1 MVAYNF
7 KKRFAEAVES
17 GRKRQTIRAG
27 APRCKV
33 GDALQLYTGQ
43 RTKGCRKLRDAVCK
57 QVRRISILEAYDSDE
72 QTVPGEW
79 KIVLDGKWNWTTDCH
94 SHALA
99 RCDGFEDAYALCKW
113 FEAQHGLPFNGHVVN
128 W

>member
-7 KKRFAEAVES
+7 KKQFADDVES

-27 APRCKV
+27 EPRCKP

-43 RTKGCRKLRDAVCK
+43 RTKVCRKLRDEVCK
-57 QVRRISILEAYDSDE
+57 QVRPISIRHAVSMIGGWDIALNGRLIVFADE
-72 QTVPGEW
+72 GNP
-79 KIVLDGKWNWTTDCH
+79 
-94 SHALA
+94 LA
-99 RCDGFEDAYALCKW
+99 QADGFENAAGLCRW
-113 FEAQHGLPFNGHVVN
+113 FEETHGLPFDGHVVN

>member
-7 KKRFAEAVES
+7 KKQFADDVES

-27 APRCKV
+27 ESRCKP

-43 RTKGCRKLRDAVCK
+43 RTKACRKLRDAVCER
-57 QVRRISILEAYDSDE
+57 VRSVVMEQSGTVKIDGLPARGSKIDE
-72 QTVPGEW
+72 
-79 KIVLDGKWNWTTDCH
+79 
-94 SHALA
+94 LA
-99 RCDGFEDAYALCKW
+99 QADGFENGEVLRRWFLDAY
-113 FEAQHGLPFNGHVVN
+113 GPSFNGHIVN